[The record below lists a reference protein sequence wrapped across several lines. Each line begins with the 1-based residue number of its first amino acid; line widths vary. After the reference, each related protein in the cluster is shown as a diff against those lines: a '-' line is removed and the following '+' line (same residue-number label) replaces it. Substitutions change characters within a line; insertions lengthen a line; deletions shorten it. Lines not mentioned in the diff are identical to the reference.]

1 MNLFKR
7 RPNFNQ
13 NLEQKIEGI
22 KLKIE
27 KQNSKIFSNSTDDFK
42 ISAGKNGVKVNNQTV
57 IFKTNFTQTGYNKSS
72 RTVLNSSQVG
82 SKAAAN
88 IDYIDRDKA
97 NEKEENEAL
106 SNSYSMT
113 EKLTKEDLESLKNDI
128 KEGTESFRRDVV
140 SLGFDDKLTTK
151 EQLEI
156 IRESYNS
163 FNDDFKKNPQN
174 IIISIHNNTDHKHA
188 HVLVT
193 GKKEDTQL
201 NKQQLQHIKLTIA
214 SKTAAKLNEKGQV
227 HSLENLIKK
236 EERKL
241 QVMEKYTDLREK
253 INSKEKDFELKVEQ
267 EFNKFSKVS
276 LSNEEKTLINDLQK
290 ARGYKQFLEKDKE
303 NNQEKIAKAEK
314 WEKKA
319 EAKIKL
325 ETLGKFEYLKQEIE
339 EFKKSDNFKNLNK
352 EFKDEQRKLNKE
364 NLKIEEKE
372 LKPLSLDKALKTDDE
387 QKIDKNLT
395 YEQQIDKA
403 IDGKLDNKMRSFQ
416 Y

>member
-1 MNLFKR
+1 MMKFKR
-7 RPNFNQ
+7 RGSFNQ

-72 RTVLNSSQVG
+72 KTVLNSSQVG

-163 FNDDFKKNPQN
+163 FNNDFKKNP
-174 IIISIHNNTDHKHA
+174 
-188 HVLVT
+188 
-193 GKKEDTQL
+193 
-201 NKQQLQHIKLTIA
+201 
-214 SKTAAKLNEKGQV
+214 
-227 HSLENLIKK
+227 
-236 EERKL
+236 
-241 QVMEKYTDLREK
+241 
-253 INSKEKDFELKVEQ
+253 
-267 EFNKFSKVS
+267 
-276 LSNEEKTLINDLQK
+276 
-290 ARGYKQFLEKDKE
+290 
-303 NNQEKIAKAEK
+303 
-314 WEKKA
+314 
-319 EAKIKL
+319 
-325 ETLGKFEYLKQEIE
+325 EI
-339 EFKKSDNFKNLNK
+339 
-352 EFKDEQRKLNKE
+352 
-364 NLKIEEKE
+364 
-372 LKPLSLDKALKTDDE
+372 
-387 QKIDKNLT
+387 
-395 YEQQIDKA
+395 
-403 IDGKLDNKMRSFQ
+403 
-416 Y
+416 